1 MPPAEKPPI
10 SIPADQLQDAG
21 AAGVCVLTAEHE
33 CQDTE
38 ISSAVTPEHS
48 IFAAC
53 HLQTTALMDAAL
65 QFDSLCWTDAN
76 TAAIIWDLDRVPIHQ
91 VHQWLSQSQHTAEG
105 SGALLHSGQ
114 EQSGGSDVSVVNA
127 TDDES
132 SSTTLGVCGL

>member
-1 MPPAEKPPI
+1 MPPAAKPPI

-76 TAAIIWDLDRVPIHQ
+76 TAAIIWD
-91 VHQWLSQSQHTAEG
+91 SQH
-105 SGALLHSGQ
+105 SGKTNKMSPGISHELLR
-114 EQSGGSDVSVVNA
+114 VY
-127 TDDES
+127 
-132 SSTTLGVCGL
+132 L